1 MSLTVVNR
9 QICRRIFALVLLVT
23 VLLAGFQTQSF
34 ANMTNDAQN
43 GPGVGRFG
51 GGEIIM
57 LKNMTNSQM
66 MSYVITTKDKAVI
79 VVDGGLG
86 TDAAHLKE
94 VIKSRGSHVH
104 AWFIT
109 HPHSD
114 HVEAL
119 VDIINEGMDGIT
131 VDKIYYNFSEM
142 DFYLRNEPYRADMV
156 KRAIEA
162 FETLPSSTLSITKKD
177 EVIELPGASIKI
189 LNNPY
194 LFTHNAI
201 NNSSIAFRLDMG
213 TKRILF
219 LGDLGKEGGE
229 SLLAEVDPSELKADY
244 VQMAHHGQ
252 YGVERPVYEAI
263 KPTVAMWNAP
273 EWLYNNDN
281 GGGIGSGSWLT
292 LEVRKWMEEIGVK
305 ENFVIKDGDQYIK

>member
-1 MSLTVVNR
+1 MGIIMYFLLGFHGNA
-9 QICRRIFALVLLVT
+9 FAAMV
-23 VLLAGFQTQSF
+23 GD
-34 ANMTNDAQN
+34 ANN
-43 GPGVGRFG
+43 GPGAGRFG

-57 LKNMTNSQM
+57 VRNSTQSQM
-66 MSYVITTKDKAVI
+66 MSYVITTRGNAVI

-86 TDAAHLKE
+86 DDAAHLKE
-94 VIKSRGSHVH
+94 IIKTRGSHVH
-104 AWFIT
+104 AWIIS

-114 HVEAL
+114 HIGAL
-119 VDIINEGMDGIT
+119 VSIINEGLDGIT
-131 VDKIYYNFSEM
+131 IDKIYYNFPEM

-156 KRAIEA
+156 KQAIEA
-162 FETLPSSTLSITKKD
+162 FEKLPSSTLKITQKD
-177 EVIELPGASIKI
+177 EVLEFPGAKIKI

-244 VQMAHHGQ
+244 VQMSHHGQ

>member
-1 MSLTVVNR
+1 MSLR
-9 QICRRIFALVLLVT
+9 CLSHGIYKRFFACLLLLSCLVFVFPT
-23 VLLAGFQTQSF
+23 QVFAGLSS
-34 ANMTNDAQN
+34 DAGS
-43 GPGVGRFG
+43 GPGAGRFG
-51 GGEIIM
+51 GSEMIM
-57 LKNMTNSQM
+57 LKNTTNSQM
-66 MSYVITTKDKAVI
+66 MSYVITTKDKSVI

-86 TDAAHLKE
+86 EDAAHLKE
-94 VIKSRGSHVH
+94 IIKSRGSHVH

-119 VDIINEGMDGIT
+119 VNIINEGLDGIT
-131 VDKIYYNFSEM
+131 IDKIYYNFPEM
-142 DFYLRNEPYRADMV
+142 DFYQRNEPYRADMV
-156 KRAIEA
+156 RRAIEA
-162 FETLPSSTLSITKKD
+162 FETLPSSTLSITKKGD
-177 EVIELPGASIKI
+177 VIELPGVKITI

-194 LFTHNAI
+194 LFAHNAI
-201 NNSSIAFRLDMG
+201 NNSSIVFRVDMG

-229 SLLAEVDPSELKADY
+229 SLLSEVDANELKADY

-252 YGVERPVYEAI
+252 YGVDRPVYEI
-263 KPTVAMWNAP
+263 INPSVAMWNAP

-281 GGGIGSGSWLT
+281 GTGVGSGSWLT

-305 ENFVIKDGDQYIK
+305 ENFVMKDGDQYIK